1 MKMIFFGFLVCV
13 LAFSVK
19 SETQNVEYDKIRDL
33 MREEIQNFHN
43 QKIIKL
49 EQKVM
54 KMNEQLNRQEEHIQ
68 SQKTL
73 IEEQQSYIKV
83 QGIQI
88 QTHEKQINEAIEHIS
103 MLEKK
108 AINEVRQEQ
117 SDGGYKIKPWKQ
129 TEARDFGNISSHS
142 FIDYALHQS
151 SKSMI
156 EEKTGKKKERH
167 SLTKRL
173 ELNDSIVAFYAYMSK
188 DELQPGKNHI
198 LVFDDVKTNVGLA
211 YNKHNGMFTAP
222 VNGVYVFIW
231 TVVCG
236 RHNFNFSQLVI
247 NSNPFGA
254 ILTDSDG
261 IDDIHTVTG
270 SVVAELNQGDVV
282 YIRTHP
288 TDGIDGIIISQD
300 DMHTS
305 FNGWKL

>member
-1 MKMIFFGFLVCV
+1 MKLILFGFLVCV
-13 LAFSVK
+13 LEFSVK
-19 SETQNVEYDKIRDL
+19 SETQNVEYETIRDL
-33 MREEIQNFHN
+33 VRAEIKNFHDP
-43 QKIIKL
+43 KILKL
-49 EQKVM
+49 EQKVQ

-83 QGIQI
+83 QKIQI
-88 QTHEKQINEAIEHIS
+88 QTHENHVNEAVEHIS
-103 MLEKK
+103 MLEEK
-108 AINEVRQEQ
+108 ARNEVRQEQ

-142 FIDYALHQS
+142 FLDYALRQS
-151 SKSMI
+151 IKSI
-156 EEKTGKKKERH
+156 TEEKTGNKKERH

-173 ELNDSIVAFYAYMSK
+173 DVNESIVAFYAYMSK
-188 DELQPGKNHI
+188 DESQPGKNHI

-222 VNGVYVFIW
+222 ANGVYVFIW

-254 ILTDSDG
+254 I
-261 IDDIHTVTG
+261 
-270 SVVAELNQGDVV
+270 
-282 YIRTHP
+282 
-288 TDGIDGIIISQD
+288 
-300 DMHTS
+300 
-305 FNGWKL
+305 